1 MHGPCDPI
9 WQACPRFGPNIRV
22 VDDVAKTVR
31 AGFRRLIW
39 RTARDRALALW
50 AAAGISFA
58 VEEGPGE
65 SYDFLNSADDLAV
78 LVIPN
83 TIRIVRNVANRPPDT
98 YAPEDFAWWDGGKDG
113 SVAVYTPHSV
123 WWKRYWLPALVGL
136 VCHELGHCLGLWH
149 RTDHGVMAGGAK
161 PDDHDL
167 ESIRSYYA

>member
-9 WQACPRFGPNIRV
+9 WHACPKFGPNIRV

-39 RTARDRALALW
+39 RTTRDRALALW

-65 SYDFLNSADDLAV
+65 SYDFQTTEADV
-78 LVIPN
+78 SELVIPK
-83 TIRIVRNVANRPPDT
+83 TIRIVRNTKPPLAG
-98 YAPEDFAWWDGGKDG
+98 YYPEDFAWWDSGKDG
-113 SVAVYTPHSV
+113 SVAAYTPHHV
-123 WWKRYWLPALVGL
+123 WWRRYYLPTLTGV

-149 RTDHGVMAGGAK
+149 RTDHGVMAGGGK
-161 PDDHDL
+161 PDAHDL
-167 ESIRSYYA
+167 ESIKNYYT